1 MSNFGRF
8 LVCLIIGPLVIG
20 PIIGILTGEF
30 GKCLAYSIFL
40 SLLFSVASLEG
51 LAGSNNNT
59 SSNVDKYNSL
69 SESARYNTDLATG
82 AQIAMLKNIND
93 KLNNK

>member
-1 MSNFGRF
+1 MSNFCKF
-8 LVCLIIGPLVIG
+8 LVCLIVGPLVIG

-51 LAGSNNNT
+51 LAGGNNT